1 MKRRPAMANEGGG
14 GGGHQMNSMGSFKSE
29 GQMSMGGQPG
39 GNMGGGMG
47 QGMPPQRQM
56 PPGGAM

>member
-1 MKRRPAMANEGGG
+1 MANEGGG